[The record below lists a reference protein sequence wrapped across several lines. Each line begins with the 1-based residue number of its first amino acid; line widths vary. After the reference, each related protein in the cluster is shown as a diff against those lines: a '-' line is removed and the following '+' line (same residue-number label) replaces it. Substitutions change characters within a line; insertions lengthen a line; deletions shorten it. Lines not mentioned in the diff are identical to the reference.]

1 MTILSFGKK
10 KTFFVFE
17 NSISFK
23 DARYV
28 SKKIISDLETGRL
41 TVLTPCSKM
50 REQVKLRAPSINTEK
65 MIQKIIR
72 KFPLKSIEHFIE
84 KVICIKKRKQG
95 LSRNWIL
102 PSTPSPW
109 ICLKSRLS
117 ALKLS
122 TNMTTKLVLRFSG
135 TENLTYSRYCC
146 SSIDRS
152 MIMSSSNE
160 SFSFHYHW
168 SVC

>member
-28 SKKIISDLETGRL
+28 SKKIISDLVTGRL

-65 MIQKIIR
+65 MIQEIIR

-84 KVICIKKRKQG
+84 KVLC
-95 LSRNWIL
+95 
-102 PSTPSPW
+102 
-109 ICLKSRLS
+109 
-117 ALKLS
+117 
-122 TNMTTKLVLRFSG
+122 M
-135 TENLTYSRYCC
+135 
-146 SSIDRS
+146 
-152 MIMSSSNE
+152 
-160 SFSFHYHW
+160 
-168 SVC
+168 